1 MSAVGARKHSL
12 EDFFD
17 LLPTLRSK
25 FEDYPACLR
34 RTAFCARFATLR
46 NQLDRIALQCDM
58 KINQTGPIT
67 TALGQPA
74 GIAWRLSSECF
85 AVVVSAV
92 PIEGYSLPP
101 GTTPPQDDLASVSA
115 VHFEFNQEKPILCE
129 ELVDELRKRN
139 YNALLAHITN
149 LLALYNVPGD
159 RSHRC
164 RAFLCLQVLEEDLT
178 VLSAAAT
185 VDSEGVAVN
194 PPPVTLSPRNVS
206 EVATLV
212 QSINF
217 SAIGQIE
224 PRSGGRF
231 AALTYFVS
239 PAQEAIARSRILK
252 QAPSHPNLRGL
263 LKGFFA
269 FVGLRATAD
278 KIQHNLPFIPLVN
291 LQKDESGLNIAQF
304 ATADSIKCGP
314 IAAEFVLFLH
324 PPLIISTEATAD
336 VEKITGIPLVCTQN
350 CSPEPV
356 HTLILRR
363 HNQEA
368 LRLVDVHMLLPNRSQ
383 HVYHLRPEY
392 SNRLQGYCVT
402 EIAFTSP
409 SQLPTLVSLLRRH
422 AAWLSFVESFALHPR
437 NPVSKDEALSFRFD
451 ISMSS
456 MDELGVSFAHPCALE
471 RKVQVCI
478 QFGNFGVKLA
488 RVSGCNLSER
498 LERSTGA
505 TTTPPDPTRVLARS
519 HNLPVA
525 MTWLLILLGCPVN
538 RSLSCIFPGATSITP
553 SSCTSTTV
561 ASTAASSDAER
572 HFRATFLARARR
584 ALQFSDDCD
593 ADGLLSGA
601 DQISQE
607 NLQHLDLLTQP
618 PPPSPTQ
625 FDVFVTPV
633 SSSAA
638 SCVSSLSLPG
648 VDAFRPVGSP
658 NTMTTTVP
666 IGGSAALRS
675 NAFLASA
682 PLPPGVLV
690 TTPPSCLLDG
700 ASAVKPMSM
709 EETITSTSGCFP
721 PPPLV
726 GIGNGGVGNR
736 SALAFSTPLIPGT
749 ISVSTA
755 MFASPSSSAS
765 ASPSPLKTPLFSTPV
780 PTPPLGSRQSC
791 PNIAT
796 TTSSSATSSVSAGS
810 MLVSLLDEDIPP
822 QSVHLPTLNTAS
834 LQPSRVISSM
844 LPQPQL
850 PQQQISVH
858 KPSSSDVLNHL
869 LTSGQS
875 EKDSALLRGKNK
887 APMLSTVSS
896 PSLKTNLPSLSSRST
911 PSSMGS
917 VGGGI
922 SGAYSGQAFTT
933 TTTTTK
939 RQRKRREASPVAA
952 VEPIQFISVLPT
964 RSSVAE
970 ATLAGKQSR
979 FSAEAVSAS
988 LSTSTSEGGK
998 LMTSTTAAS
1007 AVSTVVSSEKHKS
1020 GRPSSGSSGG
1030 GGVNQPTRHTPSS
1043 ASSYSYAGATS
1054 SLVSKSVYDFEDLP
1068 MSLSST
1074 TSLSKQ
1080 PPSSASGIGAISATI
1095 GPYVPT
1101 TTNGNV
1107 ITSCATLATAT
1118 VSTTKSELRITIRPN
1133 WTAASSTSVG
1143 GTGPSSGIPNTSTA
1157 SAKPRVVVDGKP
1169 SSFLKQM
1176 LHSSPATNSGDV
1188 STDRTLQPSFMTGA
1202 VKPKKERKRR
1212 ASSKSGKSLPLPNSA
1227 AVSNMSEISS
1237 ALNRKVLMGSTSTVA
1252 SAAMTGTTTGSYK
1265 PSHGLTASSSGPFP
1279 TSFSSVK
1286 PVKGRKKA
1294 SSMSTFS
1301 SSVVFT
1307 PSEPVGA
1314 AATSVAALKPTTT
1327 SGGPTKKIKLSGD
1340 DATRSLEVVE
1350 PTISATSKGNG
1361 LMKGY
1366 KIPKKKA
1373 ASPVQPSP
1381 QTSAAATA
1389 QPLIRTSPSLSSEV
1403 DGAEASIQSSPGA
1416 PPLRDQI
1423 SVSVADTDTLQPKPA
1438 SLLSVSETTPASADS
1453 AWTALP
1459 EMLTPQQRLP
1469 FPQSSGL
1476 QPQVSRKLPK
1486 NLTDIVEQLRAKSTR
1501 EHTIPPGCGGSGP
1514 IPGNED
1520 GSVNS
1525 SGWQQ
1530 SETSAFT
1537 SLETTA
1543 VQEDEKMQEKEV
1555 EEEEEAE
1562 EKNKKRTT
1570 DTIASNGSGR
1580 QSRPGCTISPSL
1592 ASDDTLNVPGSDNI
1606 FEKLGSSSSTTAK
1619 VATAATVHRQHTVA
1633 GAGRVSTGED
1643 QSSALFEG
1651 SRSRRGS
1658 ISQELAFDATVAST
1672 ETSGESGARLVK
1684 ASTDTPDSPTEDVPS
1699 KISASTSS
1707 KIIPVSPTSASR
1719 KALTVSGPGSS
1730 GGSGSN
1736 LSTVHAFHE
1745 KTIRPPPP
1753 PPPINLPAR
1762 SGANPGGG
1770 PRFGP
1775 GYQRGSWQ
1783 NRPFN
1788 PNRPPNASFPG
1799 HAWSGPRRLPAYRGP
1814 EPGPGAPVG
1823 LGGTGNWGMR
1833 PQGGMFRGHFPGPGG
1848 PPAPSFVG
1856 GPSSVGPMNR
1866 TPTKK

>member
-164 RAFLCLQVLEEDLT
+164 RAFLCLQVLEEDLS

-471 RKVQVCI
+471 RKVQVQPKLANHCLSVVQKFIHAMARLSAVCI
-478 QFGNFGVKLA
+478 QFGNFGVKLT

-850 PQQQISVH
+850 PQQQTSVH

-1020 GRPSSGSSGG
+1020 GRPSSGSSGGG

-1212 ASSKSGKSLPLPNSA
+1212 ASSKSGKSLPLSNSA

-1237 ALNRKVLMGSTSTVA
+1237 ALNRKVLTGSTSTVA

-1592 ASDDTLNVPGSDNI
+1592 ASDDT
-1606 FEKLGSSSSTTAK
+1606 SSSTTAK

-1672 ETSGESGARLVK
+1672 ETSGESGARTSIRAGQLSDVGVGALIEGPAHMSSRGTAQPGPITRTPGITK
-1684 ASTDTPDSPTEDVPS
+1684 AGDVEEPSPSGSTDQLLNTQYT
-1699 KISASTSS
+1699 
-1707 KIIPVSPTSASR
+1707 
-1719 KALTVSGPGSS
+1719 
-1730 GGSGSN
+1730 
-1736 LSTVHAFHE
+1736 
-1745 KTIRPPPP
+1745 
-1753 PPPINLPAR
+1753 
-1762 SGANPGGG
+1762 
-1770 PRFGP
+1770 
-1775 GYQRGSWQ
+1775 
-1783 NRPFN
+1783 
-1788 PNRPPNASFPG
+1788 
-1799 HAWSGPRRLPAYRGP
+1799 
-1814 EPGPGAPVG
+1814 
-1823 LGGTGNWGMR
+1823 LGRWR
-1833 PQGGMFRGHFPGPGG
+1833 CL
-1848 PPAPSFVG
+1848 V
-1856 GPSSVGPMNR
+1856 
-1866 TPTKK
+1866 